1 MNDPNIFP
9 EDILKSTV
17 EYHIAKH
24 NKKTNVI
31 FWAIFITLFSV
42 VIALPFIYVDLYT
55 TSRGHIIPQEKKAS
69 LYAPAS
75 GRVVFSKLEEN
86 RKVEAGD
93 TLLIIDHK
101 IIEEKGRLNNLQTSE
116 YRDYMADLRNLLQ
129 RNYGALKT
137 EQYKKEYLKHAQ
149 ELYNIDVVIKTSQTE
164 FDRADRLYGKQ
175 IIAKAEYEKTLLDL
189 NKLKND
195 RVNIIKQAEL
205 GWQKQLTEYSQN
217 VTNIHSNSNQLREE
231 EKTYVLLA
239 PISGELLNVQGIS
252 KGSMVTPGSVIAEI
266 SPDKD
271 IIVETYVSPSDIG
284 FIKEG
289 ENVKYQVDAYN
300 SNQWGFAT
308 GQIIDVGRDVVFI
321 NDTPVY
327 KIRSSIAKK
336 SLYLRNG
343 SEGRLKKG
351 MTLTSRFFLTKRSM
365 FQLLFDEI
373 EDWLNPYNSIK
384 NE

>member
-1 MNDPNIFP
+1 MNDQNIFP

-24 NKKTNVI
+24 SKKTNII
-31 FWAIFITLFSV
+31 FWAIFVTLFSII
-42 VIALPFIYVDLYT
+42 IATPFIYVDLYT
-55 TSRGHIIPQEKKAS
+55 TSRGQIIPQEKKAA
-69 LYAPAS
+69 LYAPAN
-75 GRVVFSKLEEN
+75 GRVIFSRLEEN
-86 RKVEAGD
+86 KKVQVGD
-93 TLLIIDHK
+93 TLLVIDHK
-101 IIEEKGRLNNLQTSE
+101 IIEEKGRLNNVQTSE
-116 YRDYMADLRNLLQ
+116 YRDYISDLRHLLK

-137 EQYKKEYLKHAQ
+137 EQYKKEYLKHEQ
-149 ELYNIDVVIKTSQTE
+149 ELYNIDVVIKTSQAE
-164 FDRADRLYGKQ
+164 FDRADRLYNKQ
-175 IIAKAEYEKTLLDL
+175 IIAKAEYEKTLLEL

-205 GWQKQLTEYSQN
+205 GWQKQLTDYLQS

-231 EKTYVLLA
+231 EKTYVLIA

-252 KGSMVTPGSVIAEI
+252 KGSTVTPGSVIAEI
-266 SPDKD
+266 SPDRD

-289 ENVKYQVDAYN
+289 EKVKYQIDAYN

-308 GQIIDVGRDVVFI
+308 GQIIDVGKDVVFI
-321 NDTPVY
+321 SDVPVY

-343 SEGRLKKG
+343 SEGKLKKG

>member
-1 MNDPNIFP
+1 MNDQNIFP

-24 NKKTNVI
+24 SKKTNII
-31 FWAIFITLFSV
+31 FWAIFVTLFSII
-42 VIALPFIYVDLYT
+42 IATPFIYVDLYT
-55 TSRGHIIPQEKKAS
+55 TSRGQIIPQEKKAS

-75 GRVVFSKLEEN
+75 GRVVLSGLEEN
-86 RKVEAGD
+86 KKVQAGD

-101 IIEEKGRLNNLQTSE
+101 IIEEKGRLNNIQTSE
-116 YRDYMADLRNLLQ
+116 YSDYISDLRHLLK
-129 RNYGALKT
+129 RNYNALKT

-164 FDRADRLYGKQ
+164 FDRADRLYNKQ
-175 IIAKAEYEKTLLDL
+175 IIAKAEYEKTLLEL

-205 GWQKQLTEYSQN
+205 GWQKQLTDYLQS

-231 EKTYVLLA
+231 EKTYVLIA

-252 KGSMVTPGSVIAEI
+252 KGSTVTPGSVIAEI
-266 SPDKD
+266 SPDRD

-284 FIKEG
+284 YIKEG
-289 ENVKYQVDAYN
+289 ENVKYQIDAYN

-308 GQIIDVGRDVVFI
+308 GRIIDIGKDVVFI
-321 NDTPVY
+321 GDLPVY
-327 KIRSSIAKK
+327 KIRSSISKK
-336 SLYLRNG
+336 SLYLKNG
-343 SEGRLKKG
+343 SEGKLKKG